1 MYNTGCLMYFIVH
14 SKTTH
19 NGNSIIVNITNK
31 HFNNK
36 RGVQMLNIQR
46 NLYKNICKL
55 VNNMHKLETLVRQ

>member
-19 NGNSIIVNITNK
+19 NSNSIIINITNK